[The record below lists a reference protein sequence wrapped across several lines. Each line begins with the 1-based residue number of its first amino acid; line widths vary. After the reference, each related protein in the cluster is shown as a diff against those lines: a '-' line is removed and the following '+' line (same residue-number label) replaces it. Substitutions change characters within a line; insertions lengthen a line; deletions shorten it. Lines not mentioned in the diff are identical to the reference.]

1 MQEEKLEAMWVG
13 EREEGETEVEVV
25 EKQTALAEKV
35 RQGQEVV
42 KKKES
47 SFLLHQQK
55 ELR

>member
-13 EREEGETEVEVV
+13 EREEGETEVV

-55 ELR
+55 GLR